1 MVSGDGE
8 VSWMEYLGQEASHG
22 LEEVNEGGSFAK
34 SGNFFFLSS
43 SERLCEEKGPKDQG
57 DTSSRKGM
65 LQHKEDAQCTT
76 YAVE

>member
-1 MVSGDGE
+1 MVWRKLTKVDLLQS
-8 VSWMEYLGQEASHG
+8 QAI
-22 LEEVNEGGSFAK
+22 
-34 SGNFFFLSS
+34 FFFLSS